1 MNKLFVQKF
10 ISISQK
16 KKKKKKE
23 NTLFKSLLI
32 KSIIKSGHRFVLIAT
47 IFWLW

>member
-47 IFWLW
+47 IF

>member
-1 MNKLFVQKF
+1 MNKLFAQKF

>member
-10 ISISQK
+10 ISISQ

>member
-10 ISISQK
+10 ISILK
-16 KKKKKKE
+16 KKNTKKE

>member
-1 MNKLFVQKF
+1 MDKLFVQKF

-16 KKKKKKE
+16 KKKRKKE

-32 KSIIKSGHRFVLIAT
+32 ISIIKSGHRFVLIAT